1 MSSVFAVA
9 FSDGTTGIGHKL
21 EVSHRGSFLP
31 SGKRFVTGVGDRALA
46 QVTKRLWSLLLE
58 DNQKLCGCGPG
69 QDALGVL
76 V

>member
-9 FSDGTTGIGHKL
+9 FSDGTTGIGYKL

-31 SGKRFVTGVGDRALA
+31 SGKRFVTGVGDSTGK
-46 QVTKRLWSLLLE
+46 VTKRLWSLLLE